1 MPQPN
6 LPVWPARDLTEPADL
21 RVGIRPGTP
30 PVVEIC
36 GEIDIHALRLRDEL
50 LRVVRRHGPQLALD
64 LAGVT
69 FLDCAGVNVLL
80 ATRRR
85 ARLEDGGIQVTQ
97 ASPRAWRTI
106 SLLGLQEVFA
116 LSPGSTRAGCATSR

>member
-1 MPQPN
+1 MPQPI
-6 LPVWPARDLTEPADL
+6 LPTWPVRDLTEPADL
-21 RVGIRPGTP
+21 RVGIRPGAP
-30 PVVEIC
+30 PVVEVC
-36 GEIDIHALRLRDEL
+36 GEIDIQSAPQLRDEL
-50 LRVVRRHGPQLALD
+50 LRLVRRHGPQLALD

-85 ARLEDGGIQVTQ
+85 ARLEGGWVQVTR
-97 ASPRAWRTI
+97 ASSRARRTI

-116 LSPGSTRAGCATSR
+116 LCASGRA